1 MEKED
6 FLKLLP
12 KLILEDNE
20 VKGAIITTLSGVV
33 ATKDD
38 IKQLIEHSNK
48 RFEALQEQMDKRFE
62 QMDKRFE
69 QMDKRFEAIQEQ
81 MDKRFEA
88 IQEQMDKRFEQMDK
102 RFEAIQEQMD
112 KRFEAMQEQMDKRF
126 EAMQEQMDK
135 RFEAQNKDIK
145 YIKAAVGSLG
155 RRSGKALENTILELL
170 NDKLIKE
177 NINTSE
183 ITREYLYDKEGIVF
197 WRGYESGIDIIMQNG
212 KIILIEIKYHATKNK
227 IEKFVRNSKLYAHQF
242 NKSFDELVMI
252 CLEVKSSVLRVA
264 KQFGVKIISG
274 SIIN

>member
-48 RFEALQEQMDKRFE
+48 RFEALQEQMDKRF
-62 QMDKRFE
+62 
-69 QMDKRFEAIQEQ
+69 
-81 MDKRFEA
+81 
-88 IQEQMDKRFEQMDK
+88 
-102 RFEAIQEQMD
+102 
-112 KRFEAMQEQMDKRF
+112 
-126 EAMQEQMDK
+126 EQMDK